1 MQFHMHNAPHFSKAP
16 SNMEQQWSFKCT
28 ENGIC
33 GIPYGVTWA
42 FEKDASINFNSHP
55 DARNE
60 TIKAQQSHICQREV

>member
-1 MQFHMHNAPHFSKAP
+1 MP
-16 SNMEQQWSFKCT
+16 

-33 GIPYGVTWA
+33 GISYGVTWA
-42 FEKDASINFNSHP
+42 FEKDASTNFNSHP

>member
-1 MQFHMHNAPHFSKAP
+1 MPHIFPKPLVTWNNNGALNVP
-16 SNMEQQWSFKCT
+16 

-33 GIPYGVTWA
+33 GISYGVTWA

-60 TIKAQQSHICQREV
+60 TIKAQQSHIRQREV